1 MDFVFES
8 VTSRALGLQSIGG
21 TEVDANPSE
30 QGVKRL
36 VREAVPRL
44 ELRRIHAVEVVAPG
58 KRVLVHMVGSALLRG
73 ERVDHRR
80 DQRLVLV
87 VLAALVPALL
97 EERAVTVA
105 VTVAHLKT
113 KRCCKIDM

>member
-73 ERVDHRR
+73 ERVDHR
-80 DQRLVLV
+80 LV
-87 VLAALVPALL
+87 
-97 EERAVTVA
+97 RVTTDLDFRTFDNRVIISGLQW
-105 VTVAHLKT
+105 V
-113 KRCCKIDM
+113 